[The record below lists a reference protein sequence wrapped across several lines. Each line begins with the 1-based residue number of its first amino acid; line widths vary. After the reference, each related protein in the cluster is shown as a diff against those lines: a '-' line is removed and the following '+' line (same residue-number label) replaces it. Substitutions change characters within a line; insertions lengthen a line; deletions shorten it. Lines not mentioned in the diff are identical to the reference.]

1 MRWIDESDHR
11 IGMGGKE
18 DSLPA
23 LHDVLSKKLAAI
35 EALLDDPDAELV
47 YRDDNDDGARTVP
60 FSPSSTADDDEGPSF
75 TLGIYG
81 SELQRPEDAADGI
94 RTIALSHVV
103 SSDVREVVRALD
115 RECDLDEGYISVGVD
130 LDIAL
135 RIVRGLKSLVEEIER
150 RQVARV
156 VLVLEEDVDFP

>member
-18 DSLPA
+18 DNLPSA
-23 LHDVLSKKLAAI
+23 LHDVLWKKLAAI

-47 YRDDNDDGARTVP
+47 YRDDK
-60 FSPSSTADDDEGPSF
+60 GPSF
-75 TLGIYG
+75 TLGIYW

-94 RTIALSHVV
+94 RTIALSHVM

-150 RQVARV
+150 RQVVRV

>member
-18 DSLPA
+18 DSLPSA

-47 YRDDNDDGARTVP
+47 YRDDK
-60 FSPSSTADDDEGPSF
+60 GPSF
-75 TLGIYG
+75 TLGIYW

-135 RIVRGLKSLVEEIER
+135 CIVRGLKSLVEEIER
-150 RQVARV
+150 RQVVRV

>member
-1 MRWIDESDHR
+1 
-11 IGMGGKE
+11 MGGKE
-18 DSLPA
+18 DNLPSA

-47 YRDDNDDGARTVP
+47 YRDDK
-60 FSPSSTADDDEGPSF
+60 GPSF
-75 TLGIYG
+75 TLGIYW

-150 RQVARV
+150 RQVVRV

>member
-18 DSLPA
+18 DSLPSA

-47 YRDDNDDGARTVP
+47 YRDDK
-60 FSPSSTADDDEGPSF
+60 GPSF

-150 RQVARV
+150 RQVVRV

>member
-18 DSLPA
+18 DNLPSA

-47 YRDDNDDGARTVP
+47 YRDDK
-60 FSPSSTADDDEGPSF
+60 GPSF
-75 TLGIYG
+75 TLGIYW

-150 RQVARV
+150 RQVVRV

>member
-18 DSLPA
+18 DNLPSA

-47 YRDDNDDGARTVP
+47 YRDDK
-60 FSPSSTADDDEGPSF
+60 GPCF
-75 TLGIYG
+75 TLGIYW
-81 SELQRPEDAADGI
+81 SEMQRPEDAADGI

-135 RIVRGLKSLVEEIER
+135 CIVRGLKSLVEEIER
-150 RQVARV
+150 RQVVRV